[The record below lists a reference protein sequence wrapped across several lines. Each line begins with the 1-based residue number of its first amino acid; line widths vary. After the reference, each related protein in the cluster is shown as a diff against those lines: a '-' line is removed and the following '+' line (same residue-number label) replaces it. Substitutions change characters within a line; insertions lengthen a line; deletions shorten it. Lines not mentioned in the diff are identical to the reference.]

1 MAITKEK
8 LKAQLDVLFPSL
20 DKDNDGFLLKEE
32 VEVLA
37 FNIYGK
43 DKSGP
48 TA

>member
-8 LKAQLDVLFPSL
+8 LKAALDESFPSS

-37 FNIYGK
+37 SNIYGK
-43 DKSGP
+43 DKS
-48 TA
+48 AA

>member
-8 LKAQLDVLFPSL
+8 LKAEIDATFPSL

-37 FNIYGK
+37 SNIYGK
-43 DKSGP
+43 DKS
-48 TA
+48 AA